1 MILMIQQPAITN
13 IIEITMRDLETVGV
27 VELSGKEHERLAAT
41 HPEIRQGESALVI
54 SAPRPLLSAIRDL
67 ARRVA
72 WEEEQSERVLETLTA
87 DPEGRVLDE
96 TRVVQLQRQAE
107 ARERFLREF
116 PTLGSQEIAELSGS
130 TASNTAAQASRWKT
144 AGKIFAVTVGRTD
157 RYPAFQFGDDG
168 KPLPII
174 ADVIRTLGDRSSWA
188 LALWL
193 VSHSGWLDGER
204 PVDLLTS
211 RPDAVLEA
219 ARRAV
224 EPLDF

>member
-1 MILMIQQPAITN
+1 MK
-13 IIEITMRDLETVGV
+13 ELETVGV
-27 VELSGKEHERLAAT
+27 AELSGQERERLVSA

-54 SAPRPLLSAIRDL
+54 SASRPLLSAIRDF

-87 DPEGRVLDE
+87 DAEGRVLDE
-96 TRVVQLQRQAE
+96 SRVLQLHRQAE

-116 PTLGSQEIAELSGS
+116 PTLGSREVAELSGS
-130 TASNTAAQASRWKT
+130 TASNTAAQASRWKA
-144 AGKIFAVTVGRTD
+144 AGRIFAATVGRVD

-168 KPLPII
+168 RPLPII
-174 ADVIRTLGDRSSWA
+174 AEVIRTFGDRSPWA

-211 RPDAVLEA
+211 RPADVLEA

-224 EPLDF
+224 EPLDT